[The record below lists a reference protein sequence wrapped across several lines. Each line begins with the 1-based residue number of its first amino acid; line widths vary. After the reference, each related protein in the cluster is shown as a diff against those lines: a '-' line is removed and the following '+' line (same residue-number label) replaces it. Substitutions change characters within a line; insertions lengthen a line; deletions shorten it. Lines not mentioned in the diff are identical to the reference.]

1 MDMPSHDRGGP
12 WGARRNAWIVAV
24 AVSGVAG
31 PFVGWDQAC
40 AQNRGVYPL
49 GMSATNSGLAAAP
62 GFTYS
67 NLFVFYSRS
76 ESRGADGEL
85 LATGSNSVLMDM
97 NSFVWV
103 SGKKVLSGATYSA
116 SITIPIANNSLAA
129 DSIGAI
135 SAGGGLADSY
145 YQPVILGWRTGHVG
159 IRAIYGFLAP
169 TGRFE
174 AGASDNVGSGYWT
187 HVVASG
193 QTVYLTKD
201 KRTAISAF
209 QMYEFHGTQEG
220 TGAHPGQTINLDYS
234 VTRAFPLQGDA
245 GLQVGVVGYEQRQT
259 TGKSGPG
266 ITPQQADAR
275 YAVNALGFTG
285 NVSLPT
291 RGVGLGLKYYRE
303 FSNRSTF
310 QGYSLQI
317 SGSVAF

>member
-1 MDMPSHDRGGP
+1 MSQ
-12 WGARRNAWIVAV
+12 RNAWIVAV
-24 AVSGVAG
+24 ALGAVAG
-31 PFVGWDQAC
+31 PLIGWDQAR

-49 GMSATNSGLAAAP
+49 GMSATNSGITAEP

-67 NLFVFYSRS
+67 NLFLFYSRS
-76 ESRGADGEL
+76 ESRGPDGEL

-97 NSFVWV
+97 NSVVWV
-103 SGKKVLSGATYSA
+103 SGKKILGGARYSA
-116 SITIPIANNSLAA
+116 SVTIPIANNSLAS
-129 DSIGAI
+129 DSAGAI
-135 SAGGGLADSY
+135 GGGGGLADSY
-145 YQPVILGWRTGHVG
+145 YQPVILGWRTGGVG

-220 TGAHPGQTINLDYS
+220 TGVHPGQTINLDYS
-234 VTRAFPLQGDA
+234 VTRAFPLHGDA
-245 GLQVGVVGYEQRQT
+245 GGGLQVGVVGYEQRQT

-266 ITPQQADAR
+266 VTPQQADAR

-285 NVSLPT
+285 NLSLPA
-291 RGVGLGLKYYRE
+291 RGVGLGLKYYKE